1 MDEPVTLDTP
11 TLDPITVLCVV
22 AHPDDVDFGIAG
34 TTTTLTAAG
43 HRVVYCLVTSGQ
55 AGGSDP
61 SVSRSDMATL
71 REAEQRAA
79 AEVVGVSELHFLGF
93 PDGAVI
99 ASLELRKAIARV
111 IRQVRPDRVIT
122 QSPIR
127 ILDRMYSS
135 HPDHLA
141 TGEATLN
148 AIYPDARNQFAFP
161 ELLNDEGLEPH
172 AVPEVLAYCLTRTR
186 YLCGHHRHGRLQD
199 RGSAL
204 PPKPDVGA
212 RQDDSHDPTL
222 GGGDCKSRGLPGWNT
237 GRRLPLN
244 RHRLR
249 HNPAILAPSTCRIRC
264 GAGASS

>member
-1 MDEPVTLDTP
+1 MDEPVTRDAP

-172 AVPEVLAYCLTRTR
+172 AVPEVWLTASQEPDT
-186 YLCGHHRHGRLQD
+186 YVDITDTIDSKIEALLCHQSQMSEPDKMTIMIRHWAAEIAKAAGF
-199 RGSAL
+199 
-204 PPKPDVGA
+204 PDGTMA
-212 RQDDSHDPTL
+212 EGFRSID
-222 GGGDCKSRGLPGWNT
+222 T
-237 GRRLPLN
+237 G
-244 RHRLR
+244 
-249 HNPAILAPSTCRIRC
+249 
-264 GAGASS
+264 

>member
-1 MDEPVTLDTP
+1 MDEPVDPDNTDLP
-11 TLDPITVLCVV
+11 TVPLPEPLTVLCVV

-71 REAEQRAA
+71 RETEQRAA
-79 AEVVGVSELHFLGF
+79 AAVVGVSELHFLGF
-93 PDGAVI
+93 PDGAVVP
-99 ASLELRKAIARV
+99 SLELRKAIARV

-127 ILDRMYSS
+127 LLDRMYSS

-161 ELLNDEGLEPH
+161 DLLKNEGLEPH
-172 AVPEVLAYCLTRTR
+172 AVPEVWLTASQEPDTYVDITDTIDTKVKALLCHQSQMSEPENMSAMIRQWAAETAKSGGFPEGTLAEGFRSI
-186 YLCGHHRHGRLQD
+186 D
-199 RGSAL
+199 
-204 PPKPDVGA
+204 
-212 RQDDSHDPTL
+212 
-222 GGGDCKSRGLPGWNT
+222 T
-237 GRRLPLN
+237 G
-244 RHRLR
+244 
-249 HNPAILAPSTCRIRC
+249 
-264 GAGASS
+264 